1 MFNISHYCSLLS
13 GFQFHTVLFTN
24 SNNFIT
30 ELRHKGIKRKR
41 TFKKISS
48 DKHFALFLP
57 LLGLKTRCNFMWVL
71 VFQVFPKTNFKTN
84 FKMTSY
90 HASVVL
96 KSFSVSIFPLT
107 ISGLLLGSN
116 ISRKFAAFLEENEL
130 FVPDD
135 DDVDW
140 EEKILQYGFF
150 ISKIQFKI
158 SNISWL
164 QSLTTAISESDTSSQ
179 SSEEF
184 LTFLNL

>member
-1 MFNISHYCSLLS
+1 M
-13 GFQFHTVLFTN
+13 
-24 SNNFIT
+24 
-30 ELRHKGIKRKR
+30 
-41 TFKKISS
+41 
-48 DKHFALFLP
+48 
-57 LLGLKTRCNFMWVL
+57 
-71 VFQVFPKTNFKTN
+71 
-84 FKMTSY
+84 
-90 HASVVL
+90 
-96 KSFSVSIFPLT
+96 T

-116 ISRKFAAFLEENEL
+116 ISRKFATFLEENEL

-140 EEKILQYGFF
+140 EEKILQYSSF

-164 QSLTTAISESDTSSQ
+164 QRLTTALSESDTSSQ